1 MNVNELLCC
10 HYWGL
15 GEEISLSL
23 CVSYFYNSGDTLD
36 VICISHEEIEFL
48 DKQTCFSPS
57 NTFFKLKLLHS
68 NY

>member
-10 HYWGL
+10 HHWGL

-48 DKQTCFSPS
+48 DKQTCFLHQIPS
-57 NTFFKLKLLHS
+57 S
-68 NY
+68 N